1 MENVDREDPS
11 VEEFVNQQ
19 IKKWQKSYS
28 ADEKKKKARIPVIT
42 LCMEP
47 GSGGCIIA
55 EQLARHF
62 GFDFF
67 HRDMVHKIA
76 ESARIS
82 TAVVESLE
90 KERLSG
96 VQDFI
101 ASVIKDQYIH
111 PSIYLDHLMKV
122 VGTIGKHG
130 HAVIVGRGANFIIPP
145 KDRFAVRVVA
155 PLEQRI
161 ENVSHRFKVPTD
173 IAKRRVLIREN
184 RRRAFVRQS
193 FNADI
198 VDPIHYDLIL
208 NMANLSVEAAVAV
221 VVGGVM
227 GHMKASKPPAKSGRT
242 AKAKPGS

>member
-1 MENVDREDPS
+1 MVENEILEPS
-11 VEEFVNQQ
+11 VEVFVNEQ
-19 IKKWQKSYS
+19 IAKWKRY
-28 ADEKKKKARIPVIT
+28 AAGAKKKKARIPVIT

-47 GSGGCIIA
+47 GSGGCVIA
-55 EQLARHF
+55 EQVAQRL

-67 HRDMVHKIA
+67 HRDMIHRIS

-82 TAVVESLE
+82 TAVIESLE

-130 HAVIVGRGANFIIPP
+130 RAVIVGRGANFIIPSQ
-145 KDRFAVRVVA
+145 DRFAVRVVA
-155 PLEQRI
+155 PLEIRINNIAQRF
-161 ENVSHRFKVPTD
+161 NVPSD
-173 IAKRRVLIREN
+173 AAKRRVVVRES

-198 VDPIHYDLIL
+198 CDPIHYDMVL
-208 NMANLSVEAAVAV
+208 NTASMSTEAAVEAIM
-221 VVGGVM
+221 GGVM
-227 GHMKASKPPAKSGRT
+227 GRVGHTHK
-242 AKAKPGS
+242 

>member
-1 MENVDREDPS
+1 MVEKDIIEPS
-11 VEEFVNQQ
+11 VEAFVNEQ
-19 IKKWQKSYS
+19 IAKWKVY
-28 ADEKKKKARIPVIT
+28 AVGAKKKKARIPVIT
-42 LCMEP
+42 VCTEP

-55 EQLARHF
+55 EQLAKRL

-67 HRDMVHKIA
+67 HRDMIHRIA
-76 ESARIS
+76 ESVRIS
-82 TAVVESLE
+82 TTVIESLE

-101 ASVIKDQYIH
+101 ASVIKDQYLH
-111 PSIYLDHLMKV
+111 PSLYLDHLMKV

-155 PLEQRI
+155 PLERRI
-161 ENVSHRFKVPTD
+161 ENIAQRFDVPSDT
-173 IAKRRVLIREN
+173 AKRRVVVREN

-198 VDPIHYDLIL
+198 CDPIHYDMVL
-208 NMANLSVEAAVAV
+208 NTGSMSFEAAVEAI
-221 VVGGVM
+221 VGGVM
-227 GHMKASKPPAKSGRT
+227 GRVGQK
-242 AKAKPGS
+242 

>member
-1 MENVDREDPS
+1 MVENELLEPS
-11 VEEFVNQQ
+11 VEAFVNGQ
-19 IKKWQKSYS
+19 IAKWKKY
-28 ADEKKKKARIPVIT
+28 AAGAKKKKARIPVIT

-55 EQLARHF
+55 EQVANRL

-67 HRDMVHKIA
+67 HRDMIHKIS

-82 TAVVESLE
+82 TTVIESLE

-101 ASVIKDQYIH
+101 ASVIKDQYLH

-122 VGTIGKHG
+122 VGTIGNYG
-130 HAVIVGRGANFIIPP
+130 RAVIVGRGANFIIPP

-155 PLEQRI
+155 PLEIRVANIAQRF
-161 ENVSHRFKVPTD
+161 NVPSDT
-173 IAKRRVLIREN
+173 AKRRVVVREN

-198 VDPIHYDLIL
+198 CDPIHYDMIL
-208 NMANLSVEAAVAV
+208 NTGSMSIEAAVEA

-227 GHMKASKPPAKSGRT
+227 GRVGNK
-242 AKAKPGS
+242 

>member
-1 MENVDREDPS
+1 MPDTERNQLS
-11 VEEFVNQQ
+11 VEAFVEQQ
-19 IKKWQKSYS
+19 VKKWRKIYS
-28 ADEKKKKARIPVIT
+28 VDERRKKAQIPVIT

-55 EQLARHF
+55 EQIANRL

-67 HRDMVHKIA
+67 HRDMVHRIA

-82 TAVVESLE
+82 ETVIESLE

-101 ASVIKDQYIH
+101 ASLVRDQYIH
-111 PSIYLDHLMKV
+111 PGIYLDHLMKV

-130 HAVIVGRGANFIIPP
+130 RAVIVGRGANFIIPAQ
-145 KDRFAVRVVA
+145 DRFAARVVA
-155 PLEQRI
+155 PLELRI
-161 ENVSHRFKVPTD
+161 ENVARRFGVPSDT
-173 IAKRRVLIREN
+173 AKRRVLVREN

-198 VDPIHYDLIL
+198 CDPLHYDMII
-208 NMANLSVEAAVAV
+208 NTGQMTMKTAVEAVIGA
-221 VVGGVM
+221 VM
-227 GHMKASKPPAKSGRT
+227 GRMSRT
-242 AKAKPGS
+242 L

>member
-1 MENVDREDPS
+1 MVTVEQQDEPS
-11 VEEFVNQQ
+11 VEQFVNQQ
-19 IKKWQKSYS
+19 IKKWQKLYT
-28 ADEKKKKARIPVIT
+28 ADEKKTTAKIPVIT
-42 LCMEP
+42 VCMEP
-47 GSGGCIIA
+47 GAGGCLIGEQIA
-55 EQLARHF
+55 KRL

-82 TAVVESLE
+82 TTVVDSLE

-101 ASVIKDQYIH
+101 ASVIKEQYIH

-155 PLEQRI
+155 PLEIRI
-161 ENVSHRFKVPTD
+161 ENVSKRFRVPTD
-173 IAKRRVLIREN
+173 FAKQRVLIREN

-198 VDPIHYDLIL
+198 VDPVHYDMIL
-208 NMANLSVEAAVAV
+208 NTGNMNVDAAVEA
-221 VVGGVM
+221 VVGAVM
-227 GHMKASKPPAKSGRT
+227 GRLKSAKKKSR
-242 AKAKPGS
+242 